1 MTALLLVRYG
11 LSKPFSESTAEI
23 VYSELRQKVT
33 ELGKSLILAKAK
45 STSLVAIIR
54 PFISV
59 LGTVILLRGGTGA
72 FDRRRRVSKESS
84 RLKLRLAISFGSV
97 E

>member
-1 MTALLLVRYG
+1 MH
-11 LSKPFSESTAEI
+11 SES
-23 VYSELRQKVT
+23 RQKVT

-59 LGTVILLRGGTGA
+59 LGTVIPLRGATQA
-72 FDRRRRVSKESS
+72 LDRRRRASKESS
-84 RLKLRLAISFGSV
+84 HLKLRLAISFGRV